1 MGGPILIVGDPGRRS
16 PLSRRVAA
24 LGYPIEESG
33 LAELTR
39 RVSEGVE
46 AAAVMLCAEGPAA
59 ATVMADLRRTRRGVS
74 IPVTLCGRL
83 GGAIRDLADVLDL
96 GADQF
101 LEEPFDDESLASTL
115 AAIAGSPG
123 TFAEAFVDPP
133 TAVGG
138 DPAPSTEMLS
148 RGTDTG
154 GDVSRSGSY
163 DSVDPAIG
171 RLGRTLDLLEARL
184 RSRSGPAPGE
194 SSDEL
199 EMSLLGLA
207 PAPTVEIEDPL
218 EVPMLTDGGSQRL
231 PSTWGHQ
238 TTPVARPHA
247 PAISPIES
255 TTKLEGV
262 SSTHA
267 RPSRTGRR
275 RESTGSGS
283 GRVGERPRRR
293 VRLSVEHQGDVAA
306 LEVPRLLW
314 SLHQSRFTGRVDLE
328 QGRVR
333 KQLWLEHGDL
343 VFAGSS
349 LPDDRL
355 VNTLVRRGVLTRAQH
370 DAARSLAAKDP
381 RRVGKLLVE
390 AGFLKPDELPASIRA
405 QVQSIAA
412 STFGWGSGRWSI
424 EDDDRCDEAVR
435 LEDSLARL
443 LMQGM
448 CERLE
453 RDTLQSLL
461 GGGGVYPLLRTG
473 ARPDELGID
482 LGLDA
487 GQRRLLGQLDGR
499 RDLDRLC
506 ERSVLSD
513 RLVLATVYG
522 LHVLGLAELSEEA
535 LASADAVDPEA
546 LDRARIEERLKL
558 VREAD
563 YFKIL
568 GLPREAG
575 AADVRRAHR
584 EVRATFE
591 DGAVEETTRDVLK
604 RELLEI
610 RAALDDALQLLSE
623 DDLRLAYLAHLEV
636 P

>member
-16 PLSRRVAA
+16 SLSRRVAA

-33 LAELTR
+33 LADLTR
-39 RVSEGVE
+39 RVREGVE
-46 AAAVMLCAEGPAA
+46 TAAVMLCAEGPAA
-59 ATVMADLRRTRRGVS
+59 AAVMADLRRTRRGVS

-123 TFAEAFVDPP
+123 TFVEAFIDPP
-133 TAVGG
+133 TAVGE

-148 RGTDTG
+148 RGTDA

-207 PAPTVEIEDPL
+207 PAPPVEIEDPL
-218 EVPMLTDGGSQRL
+218 DAPALTHSGAATRPQVA
-231 PSTWGHQ
+231 WGNE
-238 TTPVARPHA
+238 TAPVARPHA
-247 PAISPIES
+247 APISPIES
-255 TTKLEGV
+255 TTRLEGV

-267 RPSRTGRR
+267 RPARTGRR
-275 RESTGSGS
+275 REPTGSGS
-283 GRVGERPRRR
+283 GGVTERPRRR
-293 VRLSVEHQGDVAA
+293 VRLSVERQGDVST

-314 SLHQSRFTGRVDLE
+314 SLHRSRFTGRIDLE

-333 KQLWLEHGDL
+333 KQLWIEHGDL

-390 AGFLKPDELPASIRA
+390 AGFLKPDELPSAIRA

-412 STFGWGSGRWSI
+412 STFGWGTGQWSL
-424 EDDDRCDEAVR
+424 EDEDRCEEAVR

-443 LMQGM
+443 IMQGV

-453 RDTLQSLL
+453 RDTLLGLL
-461 GGGGVYPLLRTG
+461 GGGGVYPLLRPG
-473 ARPDELGID
+473 ARPEELGID
-482 LGLDA
+482 LGLES

-499 RDLDRLC
+499 RDLDGLC

-535 LASADAVDPEA
+535 LASGEGVDPEA
-546 LDRARIEERLKL
+546 LDRVRIEERLKL

-563 YFKIL
+563 YFQIL
-568 GLPREAG
+568 GLPRDAG

-584 EVRATFE
+584 EVRITFE
-591 DGAVEETTRDVLK
+591 DDAVEHGTRDALR

-610 RAALDDALQLLSE
+610 RAALDDALQLLCE